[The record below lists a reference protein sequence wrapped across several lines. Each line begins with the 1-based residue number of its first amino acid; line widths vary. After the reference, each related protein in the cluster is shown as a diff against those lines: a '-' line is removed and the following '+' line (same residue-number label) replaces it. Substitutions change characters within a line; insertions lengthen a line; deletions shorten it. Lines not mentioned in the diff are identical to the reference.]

1 MVLLKDKDY
10 VKNKEI
16 NQLAA
21 RINQFLQE
29 QGVSNELEAS
39 AVLECAKIS
48 WRDETQM
55 EKIRQGRHL
64 EGEFPDE
71 E

>member
-1 MVLLKDKDY
+1 LKDSDY
-10 VKNKEI
+10 IKKEEI

-39 AVLECAKIS
+39 AVLNCAKIA

-64 EGEFPDE
+64 EGDFPDE